1 MQLCK
6 ESVANTAV
14 TYRPDVDGLR
24 AVAVMGVVAYHLG
37 AFRAHGGFVGVD
49 VFFVISGYLI
59 SSVILRDLEQSRFS
73 LRAFYE
79 RRIRRIL
86 PALVVM
92 MMITAFVCSYYQLPS
107 QLPGTALS
115 LIAATFSASNIY
127 FLLATAYFPN
137 YRSEPF
143 SPTWSLAVEEQF
155 YIFFPLFLIL
165 ARRYLPGRL
174 KTVVITVA
182 AVSFVLSAF
191 GVYLFPWA
199 TFFLPIT
206 RAWELLLGTML
217 AMDVFPR
224 IDSVLLRNVLPLTG
238 LAGILF
244 CVFTYSPSLPFPGVA
259 ALAPCLGA
267 ALIIAAGET
276 GKSLVGRVLSLKPV
290 VFLGLISYS
299 LYLWHVPVMM
309 FQRFGIVQ
317 ISNASNHVV
326 KGATLVVSILVATLS
341 WKFIETPFRT
351 GRLML
356 KGRSAFAFAAVSAV
370 MLTVLGVTLVALHG
384 LSLRYTHRQLALSSY
399 TGNALPG
406 RSGSRFIESGGVAS
420 KPHDPGNCLHQD
432 PSRKNYLF
440 TADRD
445 AAQLWYGLHKVFP
458 NIKFMQATTSGCES
472 LIAVQ
477 AGLPARRAP

>member
-1 MQLCK
+1 MQVCK
-6 ESVANTAV
+6 ESAANTAI

-24 AVAVMGVVAYHLG
+24 AIAVMGVVAYHLG

-59 SSVILRDLEQSRFS
+59 SSVILRDLERSRFS
-73 LRAFYE
+73 LLAFYQ

-92 MMITAFVCSYYQLPS
+92 MLITACVCSHYQLPS

-127 FLLATAYFPN
+127 FLLASVHFPN
-137 YRSEPF
+137 WRSEPF

-155 YIFFPLFLIL
+155 YIFFPLFLL
-165 ARRYLPGRL
+165 LMRKYLPGKL
-174 KTVVITVA
+174 KTAVITVA

-191 GVYLFPWA
+191 GVYLFNRA
-199 TFFLPIT
+199 TFYLPIT

-217 AMDVFPR
+217 AMDMFPR
-224 IDSVLLRNVLPLTG
+224 IGSVLLRNLLALTG

-267 ALIIAAGET
+267 ALIIAAGDN
-276 GKSLVGRVLSLKPV
+276 GKSLVSRVLSLKPV

-317 ISNASNHVV
+317 ISNASNHVL

-341 WKFIETPFRT
+341 WKFVETPFRT

-370 MLTVLGVTLVALHG
+370 ILTVLGVTLVALHRPPF
-384 LSLRYTHRQLALSSY
+384 RYTQQQLALAA
-399 TGNALPG
+399 T
-406 RSGSRFIESGGVAS
+406 
-420 KPHDPGNCLHQD
+420 KPARPEPAAYRAYGF
-432 PSRKNYLF
+432 PSRK
-440 TADRD
+440 
-445 AAQLWYGLHKVFP
+445 
-458 NIKFMQATTSGCES
+458 
-472 LIAVQ
+472 
-477 AGLPARRAP
+477 